1 MPVLERLF
9 FAVAGIA
16 ILAGL
21 IASYGIADR
30 RQMSAAVAMLMASPR
45 SSAAESDPCHPVV
58 SVQHLLS
65 PLPATLWFGR
75 DHTRRCGAGET
86 TTSGGNRMMVHDV
99 SLSGMPDSR
108 P

>member
-30 RQMSAAVAMLMASPR
+30 RQMSAAVAMLLAS
-45 SSAAESDPCHPVV
+45 SSRGATAEPDPCRMVM
-58 SVQHLLS
+58 S
-65 PLPATLWFGR
+65 PLPATSWFSR
-75 DHTRRCGAGET
+75 DHIGRCGGGET
-86 TTSGGNRMMVHDV
+86 NGGNRMIVQDV
-99 SLSGMPDSR
+99 SLSGPDLR